1 MNKNLKNKLSIS
13 FILISIVLLSTLIG
27 LASYVSA
34 ELDVSGSQSYSE
46 GTGHPAPGYITVNDL
61 WSRYDILCSAH
72 GVHLPSYNNTIL
84 NTEKGSI
91 SEAYLTQ
98 NDISKIL
105 NISQVAY
112 SYYELGKRSIPIEI
126 LSKLADYY
134 NTSVDYLIYR
144 TDEKKPYKKK

>member
-1 MNKNLKNKLSIS
+1 M
-13 FILISIVLLSTLIG
+13 
-27 LASYVSA
+27 
-34 ELDVSGSQSYSE
+34 
-46 GTGHPAPGYITVNDL
+46 ITRIKDLREDND
-61 WSRYDILCSAH
+61 
-72 GVHLPSYNNTIL
+72 
-84 NTEKGSI
+84 
-91 SEAYLTQ
+91 LTQ

-144 TDEKKPYKKK
+144 TNEKKPYKKK